1 MSFRFSGIP
10 QEIAT
15 EVRATMR
22 APEYGHPAFKALA
35 QGYGPCRLCLRTF
48 RVGADERILFT
59 YNPFAAG
66 ELPAPGPVF
75 IHAGSCE
82 RYESAELPAD
92 FRGLPMVLE
101 GYGEEGE
108 LLSRERVAGRSVEQ
122 MLERIFSGHR
132 LRYAHIRNGEAGCF
146 MARVYK
152 PVT

>member
-1 MSFRFSGIP
+1 MNFRFSGIP

-22 APEYGHPAFKALA
+22 APEYGHPASKALA

-59 YNPFAAG
+59 YNPFAVG
-66 ELPAPGPVF
+66 ELPTPGPVF
-75 IHAGSCE
+75 IHAGPCE

-92 FRGLPMVLE
+92 FRELPMVLE
-101 GYGEEGE
+101 GYGEAGE
-108 LLSRERVAGRSVEQ
+108 LLSRERVAGGTVEQ
-122 MLERIFSGHR
+122 MLERVFAADGA
-132 LRYAHIRNGEAGCF
+132 RYAHIRNGKAGCF

>member
-1 MSFRFSGIP
+1 MTFRFTGIP
-10 QEIAT
+10 V
-15 EVRATMR
+15 EVARVVRETMR

-59 YNPFAAG
+59 YNPFPAG

-82 RYESAELPAD
+82 RYDSRELPPD
-92 FRGLPMVLE
+92 FRELPMVLE
-101 GYGEEGE
+101 GYGRAGE
-108 LLSRERVAGRSVEQ
+108 LVTQERAAGRAVEP
-122 MLERIFSGHR
+122 MLERIFAADRAHH
-132 LRYAHIRNGEAGCF
+132 LHIRNGEAGCF
-146 MARVYK
+146 MARVYR

>member
-1 MSFRFSGIP
+1 MDFRYSGIP

-59 YNPFAAG
+59 YNPFVAG

-75 IHAGSCE
+75 PHAGPCE
-82 RYESAELPAD
+82 LYEPAELPAD
-92 FRGLPMVLE
+92 FRELPMVLE
-101 GYGEEGE
+101 GYGEEGR
-108 LLSRERVAGRSVEQ
+108 LLSRERVAGRTVAP
-122 MLERIFSGHR
+122 ML
-132 LRYAHIRNGEAGCF
+132 
-146 MARVYK
+146 
-152 PVT
+152 